1 MANFDKALEAMKKA
15 YEANKN
21 NNKAMKA
28 PAPAVYYVAVLGVV
42 SEQGGRE
49 ELAENQNSYQQ

>member
-21 NNKAMKA
+21 NNKAESSC
-28 PAPAVYYVAVLGVV
+28 PCCLLCCGVG
-42 SEQGGRE
+42 SGI
-49 ELAENQNSYQQ
+49 